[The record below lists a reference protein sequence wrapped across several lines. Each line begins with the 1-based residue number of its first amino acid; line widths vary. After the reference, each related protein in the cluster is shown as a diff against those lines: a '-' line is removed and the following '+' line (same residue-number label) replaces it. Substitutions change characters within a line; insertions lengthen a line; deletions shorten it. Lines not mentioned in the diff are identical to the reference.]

1 MRKKDFDKLFIS
13 EKDDF
18 EELIKSLKGRGDR
31 EKLYN
36 DYRFLNPNYTKD
48 LYRSYTQE
56 VIFKILTKGS
66 GKRHLSILMDYLVRE
81 LSSQKDKEKCDLFD
95 HNNEI
100 IDADS
105 FDKIIDDWSYDF
117 EPEIKEENPI
127 LEEALIEFDKLETV
141 LENKYYDSSLTKE
154 EGEIYVHIKSLKENK
169 HDKDKIE
176 DNQKTDLAF
185 GEFCYSKEDHKYGIL
200 IKEPDY
206 KYPLLV
212 TTDNDLNIKEI
223 PIADVKFVQSLN
235 KDMEEKFAKRPRDF
249 SHIILSAGGDK
260 PNEKSVDTATKQF
273 LEENFKEKG
282 FEYVYTTHKD
292 TDNLHTHVIVN
303 NYNKYNGYKF
313 SPNKFELQQL
323 RLEYRN
329 HLDNFGINRTVTYKI
344 DRKNYLENLQNEA
357 ENIKNVK
364 SPYMKDKLKNIE
376 NHNFDILKFRKNSVN
391 QIDRLSDQLYKKG
404 EHKLATELLKEK
416 DKYEI
421 VEVKQLDEVLSHT
434 RKIIEDEAPQIAKIT
449 KENFMKRIGKSDN
462 YRMKASNE
470 VPFEVLERY
479 QEYLE
484 KTKENT
490 QELYS
495 KKMTP
500 ALEEQ
505 QEKAIE
511 YLDKRIRTVSRES
524 GIPFDEGGRSR

>member
-1 MRKKDFDKLFIS
+1 ML
-13 EKDDF
+13 
-18 EELIKSLKGRGDR
+18 
-31 EKLYN
+31 N
-36 DYRFLNPNYTKD
+36 DM
-48 LYRSYTQE
+48 E
-56 VIFKILTKGS
+56 
-66 GKRHLSILMDYLVRE
+66 
-81 LSSQKDKEKCDLFD
+81 
-95 HNNEI
+95 
-100 IDADS
+100 
-105 FDKIIDDWSYDF
+105 KIIVSAWNSGNLNHNTKSF
-117 EPEIKEENPI
+117 GVR
-127 LEEALIEFDKLETV
+127 FKL
-141 LENKYYDSSLTKE
+141 
-154 EGEIYVHIKSLKENK
+154 
-169 HDKDKIE
+169 KDR
-176 DNQKTDLAF
+176 
-185 GEFCYSKEDHKYGIL
+185 
-200 IKEPDY
+200 
-206 KYPLLV
+206 
-212 TTDNDLNIKEI
+212 NIC
-223 PIADVKFVQSLN
+223 
-235 KDMEEKFAKRPRDF
+235 F
-249 SHIILSAGGDK
+249 S
-260 PNEKSVDTATKQF
+260 
-273 LEENFKEKG
+273 
-282 FEYVYTTHKD
+282 
-292 TDNLHTHVIVN
+292 
-303 NYNKYNGYKF
+303 
-313 SPNKFELQQL
+313 
-323 RLEYRN
+323 
-329 HLDNFGINRTVTYKI
+329 
-344 DRKNYLENLQNEA
+344 